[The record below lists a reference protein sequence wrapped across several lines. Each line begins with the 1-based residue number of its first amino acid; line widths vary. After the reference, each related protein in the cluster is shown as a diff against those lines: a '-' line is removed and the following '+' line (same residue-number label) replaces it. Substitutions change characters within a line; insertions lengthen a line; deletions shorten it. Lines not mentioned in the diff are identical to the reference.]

1 MLFDTLPSGNENI
14 VIVPPKPDAF
24 LSHHDEFSYSNLYS
38 YEGGVGEVS
47 YASCSNNY
55 GAPSTTPL
63 STVAVSASAS
73 STSNSSFTIS
83 ERSSTVSFD
92 SSAFDRPSCNNI
104 QKPPPTLR
112 SASNSGTSGTN
123 VITRDEKHNG
133 AFTFQVHAEYDLL
146 LHVQKDLDRHRNRA
160 DRKTGK
166 KLTNI
171 QLSKLIMRS
180 IDEYCLQKQWMYHI
194 GNNKGTAIGRFLEE
208 SLKMKKRNGSTTKVC
223 RVFACLNFDVAH
235 WNYVS
240 SLIFFIQNSKSHW
253 KSLHASI

>member
-38 YEGGVGEVS
+38 YEGVGEVS
-47 YASCSNNY
+47 HASCSNTNNY
-55 GAPSTTPL
+55 GAPSSTPL
-63 STVAVSASAS
+63 STVAVSTSAT

-83 ERSSTVSFD
+83 ERSSNVSFD
-92 SSAFDRPSCNNI
+92 SSAFDRPIIGSSSSNQHNNI

-112 SASNSGTSGTN
+112 SASSSGSGTSN
-123 VITRDEKHNG
+123 VITRDEKYNG

-146 LHVQKDLDRHRNRA
+146 LHVQKDLDRHRSRNS
-160 DRKTGK
+160 KSK

-194 GNNKGTAIGRFLEE
+194 GNNKGTAI
-208 SLKMKKRNGSTTKVC
+208 
-223 RVFACLNFDVAH
+223 
-235 WNYVS
+235 
-240 SLIFFIQNSKSHW
+240 
-253 KSLHASI
+253 

>member
-55 GAPSTTPL
+55 GAAPSTTPL

-73 STSNSSFTIS
+73 SSSNSSFTIS
-83 ERSSTVSFD
+83 ERSSIVSFD

-146 LHVQKDLDRHRNRA
+146 LHVQKDLDRHRNR

-208 SLKMKKRNGSTTKVC
+208 SLKMKKRNGNTTKVC
-223 RVFACLNFDVAH
+223 LCLSYFDVAH
-235 WNYVS
+235 
-240 SLIFFIQNSKSHW
+240 
-253 KSLHASI
+253 